1 MKLYLLY
8 HKKKGAATTKSA
20 DRLRILTVLSSPKA
34 ERAQIFNNLAKETSF
49 TAKSRNRVFFGSLF
63 GGDAASQ
70 KGEANA
76 EEH

>member
-20 DRLRILTVLSSPKA
+20 NRLRILTVLLQKKPKA
-34 ERAQIFNNLAKETSF
+34 LRFLIRLAKETLF